1 MTEEFRKFL
10 KSLYDRLFKEGIIS
24 KRASTSKE
32 KLEIILAYI
41 EKISRVQDKF
51 LEKEE
56 YLKRIKKLYY
66 KRYIIKE
73 SEIPNSYFE
82 FLSKRYLEEG
92 NGHLDL
98 VNPKTDLE
106 KEVRKMH
113 VEEII
118 HTEMSSIDAWLDYLM
133 SRESDYIPTWAKVW
147 TFIGM
152 LDIGTIN
159 KDSGNFN
166 RRSKETIAPFVNIN
180 SEILGK
186 SVEYLKMHLK
196 LIPEEYPD
204 EEIKRLA
211 SSESFY
217 QIYGKMLA
225 KVTNIKTNG
234 NEGIWIKYKEKS
246 KEDALK
252 LYESLQGYNTG
263 WCTAS
268 SKETAIYQVC
278 GEGSYPGGNFYV
290 YYSLNQTGEYKI
302 PRLAI
307 RMNQNK
313 IGEIRGIA
321 SNQNIESEMEEIL
334 EEKLKEF
341 PDSNE
346 YKKKVSDM
354 RELTKIYEKYQNN
367 QELTKENLRFLYE
380 IDSVIEG
387 FGYQIDPRI
396 EEIIGKRNKRK
407 DLANIFDC
415 KEEEIGI
422 NPESIE
428 GKKIVYYYGELDLKN
443 LTSAEGLVL
452 PQIIWG
458 GGI

>member
-32 KLEIILAYI
+32 KLEIVLAYI
-41 EKISRVQDKF
+41 EKISKVQDKS

-66 KRYIIKE
+66 RRYIIKE

-92 NGHLDL
+92 TGHLDL
-98 VNPKTDLE
+98 INPKTDLE

-118 HTEMSSIDAWLDYLM
+118 HTETSSIDAWLDYLM

-147 TFIGM
+147 AFIGM

-186 SVEYLKMHLK
+186 SVEYLKMRLK

-204 EEIKRLA
+204 EEIKILA

-268 SKETAIYQVC
+268 SKETAINQVC
-278 GEGSYPGGNFYV
+278 GGGSYPGGNFYV

-307 RMNQNK
+307 RMSQNE

-334 EEKLKEF
+334 
-341 PDSNE
+341 
-346 YKKKVSDM
+346 
-354 RELTKIYEKYQNN
+354 
-367 QELTKENLRFLYE
+367 
-380 IDSVIEG
+380 
-387 FGYQIDPRI
+387 
-396 EEIIGKRNKRK
+396 
-407 DLANIFDC
+407 
-415 KEEEIGI
+415 
-422 NPESIE
+422 
-428 GKKIVYYYGELDLKN
+428 
-443 LTSAEGLVL
+443 
-452 PQIIWG
+452 
-458 GGI
+458 